1 MTENKTNN
9 NPLTSEEKEN
19 IITSLLHKEGCW
31 VDWGKACQI
40 LQQGGVNSQEIFEGT
55 GLQTSQ
61 QNLVI
66 VASQVYDSL
75 IKGDAEEDLLNYYRG
90 PRSDVLYELRILNHQ
105 ERLSAAI
112 LAKEKQLDVDGAK
125 EIAKAIKHFSHL
137 SQPPTGFT
145 LHSGDAVAYQYWK
158 NARQKKT
165 LADKARLIAEGLKFA
180 HSSTARQQIEQL
192 LTEAA
197 TATSTSKKN
206 APLLP
211 IYRLET
217 EEQLPCILPVVGT
230 FPLTAKDLEN
240 VPIFESIEPFGQIN
254 IKQNTQIVSIPH
266 WQVILTAKHPAVIF
280 CRSEDLPKQT
290 STKSEELLVVVDL
303 SIKDWNS
310 NNYWLIEE
318 DQKLKFNWFES
329 APNYNILGQLLI
341 IVKPKKILDEDNL
354 AQPWQMDD

>member
-1 MTENKTNN
+1 MTENN
-9 NPLTSEEKEN
+9 NPLSVEEKEK
-19 IITSLLHKEGCW
+19 IMTSLLHKEGSW

-40 LQQGGVNSQEIFEGT
+40 LQLGGVNSQEIFENT

-66 VASQVYDSL
+66 VGAQVYDSL
-75 IKGDAEEDLLNYYRG
+75 VKGEAQEDLLTYYQG

-145 LHSGDAVAYQYWK
+145 LHPGDAVAYQHWK

-192 LTEAA
+192 LTQAA
-197 TATSTSKKN
+197 SSASTATQN

-211 IYRLET
+211 LYRIEND
-217 EEQLPCILPVVGT
+217 EQLPCILPVVGT
-230 FPLTAKDLEN
+230 FPLTSLDLKK
-240 VPIFESIEPFGQIN
+240 VPIFEQIEPFGMVKIKEN
-254 IKQNTQIVSIPH
+254 IPIVSIPS
-266 WQVILTAKHPAVIF
+266 WQVILKAKKPAVIM
-280 CRSEDLPKQT
+280 CKTEDLPKLP

-303 SIKDWNS
+303 DIQEWDIK
-310 NNYWLIEE
+310 NYWLIEDE
-318 DQKLKFNWFES
+318 NTLKFDWFQS
-329 APNYNILGQLLI
+329 NPNGKILGQLLLI
-341 IVKPKKILDEDNL
+341 LRPKKILDEDNL
-354 AQPWQMDD
+354 TQPWQMDD